1 MCFLISVW
9 SYVLYASRSQ
19 VQTSEAEQGESCSF
33 SAHEGI
39 RVLTWSERGCMHPG
53 KVSNCVPRA
62 ICGDSE
68 SVKLQLSFSQWPIS
82 VNLLAQTAGKIHFL
96 VLIGVYY
103 LLVYSSSVNAS
114 FIFLCCALKIR
125 RNLWNSGVGT
135 NLEFVIRSRLQLRK
149 HPVWFLRVY
158 FPREKSDMY
167 GVLNEIYL
175 RNFFRDGCNFSRRI

>member
-68 SVKLQLSFSQWPIS
+68 SVKLQLSM
-82 VNLLAQTAGKIHFL
+82 
-96 VLIGVYY
+96 
-103 LLVYSSSVNAS
+103 
-114 FIFLCCALKIR
+114 
-125 RNLWNSGVGT
+125 T
-135 NLEFVIRSRLQLRK
+135 NLSQLAGADSGQNS
-149 HPVWFLRVY
+149 
-158 FPREKSDMY
+158 FPRSHWSL
-167 GVLNEIYL
+167 GL
-175 RNFFRDGCNFSRRI
+175 S

>member
-68 SVKLQLSFSQWPIS
+68 SVKLQLSM
-82 VNLLAQTAGKIHFL
+82 
-96 VLIGVYY
+96 
-103 LLVYSSSVNAS
+103 
-114 FIFLCCALKIR
+114 
-125 RNLWNSGVGT
+125 T
-135 NLEFVIRSRLQLRK
+135 NLSQLAGADSGQNSFPRSHWSLLSTSILQLSERK
-149 HPVWFLRVY
+149 FY
-158 FPREKSDMY
+158 FFMLCAENSTKFVKQWCGHKL
-167 GVLNEIYL
+167 GVCYPLKAPAKETPCLVPARI
-175 RNFFRDGCNFSRRI
+175 FSERKISHAWSTK